1 MHKLAEHALDAA
13 LMTRLLGEPVRNMV
27 ASMSGG
33 NNRAFRVE
41 TAQQTYFAK
50 QYFSSDADTRDRLDN
65 EWRFLTY
72 AAAANI
78 PLVPRPIASDAAS
91 HLAIYTFL
99 EGERPTTITADMVAQ
114 VGEWI
119 AALNRSRADDLAQSL
134 PTASEACF
142 SANDYLSLMQKRL
155 KVLESASV
163 IDVLKETFDA
173 TLATMKRH
181 AEHYGAA
188 LRDGYA
194 ALGIAADADLPRS
207 EQCLSPSDFGFH
219 NSLVKPSGEVQLI
232 DFEYAGWDDPAKMLC
247 DFFLHPGMAV
257 NPAWLPQFLT
267 PLKPVDVATEKTL
280 ARAALLYPI
289 LGLRW
294 CCIIL
299 NVMVPEWAA
308 RRQFADANWNLHAAQ
323 EQQLAKANAM
333 LEALARNPFA
343 QK

>member
-1 MHKLAEHALDAA
+1 MVHKLAEHALDVA
-13 LMTRLLGEPVRNMV
+13 LMTRLLGEPVCTMV
-27 ASMSGG
+27 ATMSGG

-41 TAQQTYFAK
+41 TENKAYFAK
-50 QYFSSDADTRDRLDN
+50 QYFSSDADTRNRLDN
-65 EWRFLTY
+65 EWQFLTY

-78 PLVPRPIASDAAS
+78 PLVPRPIARDAVS
-91 HLAIYTFL
+91 HLAIYSFL
-99 EGERPTTITADMVAQ
+99 EGERPITITADMVAQ
-114 VGEWI
+114 VGQWI
-119 AALNRSRADDLAQSL
+119 AALNRSRADDLAQLL
-134 PTASEACF
+134 PIASEACF
-142 SANDYLSLMQKRL
+142 SADDYLSLLQKRL
-155 KVLESASV
+155 QVLESASV
-163 IDVLKETFDA
+163 VDA
-173 TLATMKRH
+173 FAKSFQQTLATMQRH

-194 ALGIAADADLPRS
+194 LLGIAVDANLPRD

-257 NPAWLPQFLT
+257 NPAWLPQFLE
-267 PLKPVDVATEKTL
+267 PLKSIDVATERTL
-280 ARAALLYPI
+280 ARAVLLYPI

-308 RRQFADANWNLHAAQ
+308 RRQFADANWNLYAAQ

-333 LEALARNPFA
+333 LEAISYNPFI
-343 QK
+343 